1 MNKSNQVMRVAV
13 ALVVSVFLSGAALAQ
28 ATLVV
33 LCSDSA
39 AEPLKKV
46 EVSLQLLETR
56 ELLETIRSDRKGRV
70 RFQEAHRGL
79 LQDMGSKRGL
89 SASL

>member
-13 ALVVSVFLSGAALAQ
+13 VLAVLVFLSGAALAR

-39 AEPLKKV
+39 GKPLKKV
-46 EVSLQLLETR
+46 EVSLRLLETR
-56 ELLETIRSDRKGRV
+56 ELLETIRSDGKGRA
-70 RFQEAHRGL
+70 RFKQLTG
-79 LQDMGSKRGL
+79 GY
-89 SASL
+89 